1 MKNLLFCLLL
11 FTTACNNAKNGTVK
25 PAADAVVT
33 PAPIAAVESM
43 HPDNGTPYFSF
54 TFRKNDSL
62 LIDVTSDKPV
72 FITDENEM
80 TVMLDSSHHLL
91 TTGDMLNVYI
101 AGKTAKLYPVTDASH
116 VKDAASMI
124 LSFAKPTPELP
135 LFSPSE
141 GSINIIAMDS
151 ASCTGSFEAS
161 RKESNGD
168 RYVLKGI
175 FQHAKLTY

>member
-25 PAADAVVT
+25 PGAAAVVT
-33 PAPIAAVESM
+33 PAPIPAVENI

-54 TFRKNDSL
+54 TLHKNDSL

-72 FITDENEM
+72 FLTDENEM

-91 TTGDMLNVYI
+91 TTGDMLNIYI
-101 AGKTAKLYPVTDASH
+101 AGKVAKTYPVATAGH
-116 VKDAASMI
+116 VKDSASMI
-124 LSFAKPTPELP
+124 LTFARPTTALP

-141 GSINIIAMDS
+141 GKIVITAKDS
-151 ASCTGSFEAS
+151 SSCTGNFEAS
-161 RKESNGD
+161 RKEDNGD
-168 RYVLKGI
+168 LYVLKGI
-175 FQHAKLTY
+175 FQHAKSTY